1 MTITKLLVISDVH
14 RDRQKLEAIL
24 DHLQGKVDSI
34 ISLGDSEFTL
44 KYLQRKN
51 IIAIK
56 GNYPLDGGEGYHK
69 ILEIE
74 DLKIFITHG
83 HKFGV
88 KRSVSTQL
96 HEYARSEQYNLV
108 MYGHTHEASYEVI
121 DGITYVNPG
130 SVRQPR
136 GIHDASYAIVSI
148 EHKNIYVSFFDART
162 FQEITL

>member
-14 RDRQKLEAIL
+14 RDRQKLEDIL
-24 DHLQGKVDSI
+24 DHYQGKVDSI
-34 ISLGDSEFTL
+34 ISLGDSELSL

-56 GNYPLDGGEGYHK
+56 GNFPLDGGEGYHK
-69 ILEIE
+69 ILQVE
-74 DLKIFITHG
+74 DVKIFITHG

-88 KRSVSTQL
+88 KRGVSERL
-96 HEYARSEQYNLV
+96 HEYAKSEQYNLV
-108 MYGHTHEASYEVI
+108 LYGHTHEASYDVI
-121 DGITYVNPG
+121 EGITYLNPG

-136 GIHDASYAIVSI
+136 GIHDASYMIVSI
-148 EHKNIYVSFFDART
+148 EYQKISVSFFDVRT